1 MARAKV
7 TSHDVAR
14 AAGVSRATVSVVL
27 NRSNAIAI
35 GEETRKRVEAA
46 AADLGYRPNSA
57 ARMLKSGVTETV
69 GLVVTESR
77 SLTVD
82 GYIPLLFNGVGSVL
96 RSKGYHLLLET
107 LSQKRG
113 KNPYTDLVESRRIDG
128 LVLLSPRKDDAALL
142 ELIESDFPIV
152 LLGSIGHPNEVSVDT
167 PSTVGLR
174 EAVDHVV
181 SLGHKKIGA
190 VPFSPP
196 GFSAAD
202 MRLKELRSFLF
213 GRGICM
219 TDDAV
224 VPGDFSAESGFKATI
239 RLMAARPDTTAIFA
253 GNDTIA
259 LGVIGALAQ
268 LGLSVPHDIS
278 VVGFDD
284 LPFAGYVAPPLTTV
298 RVDGVHQG
306 RCAAEALI
314 LRLKGKPVPEPRQ
327 KFDSVFVPRNS
338 TSSVRQGPITS
349 PIPTTCAQGQDP
361 FPVS

>member
-1 MARAKV
+1 MTRSRV

-14 AAGVSRATVSVVL
+14 AAGVSRTTVSIVL
-27 NRSNAIAI
+27 NRSTSAVI
-35 GEETRKRVEAA
+35 GDDTRKRVEAVA
-46 AADLGYRPNSA
+46 AELGYRPNSA

-96 RSKGYHLLLET
+96 RRKGYHLLLET
-107 LSQKRG
+107 LSRTPG

-128 LVLLSPRKDDAALL
+128 LLLLSPRRDDTALI
-142 ELIESDFPIV
+142 ELIESDYPIV
-152 LLGSIGHPNEVSVDT
+152 LLGSIGHPKEISVDT
-167 PSTVGLR
+167 PSTEGLR
-174 EAVDHVV
+174 KAVDHVV
-181 SLGHKKIGA
+181 ALGHRRIGC

-196 GFSAAD
+196 GFAAAD
-202 MRLKELRSFLF
+202 MRVAELRAFLS
-213 GRGICM
+213 GHGI
-219 TDDAV
+219 DLADAAV
-224 VPGDFSAESGFKATI
+224 VHGDFGAESGYHATL

-259 LGVIGALAQ
+259 LGVLGALAR
-268 LGLSVPHDIS
+268 LGRSVPNDIS

-298 RVDGVHQG
+298 RVDAVHQG

-314 LRLKGKPVPEPRQ
+314 QRLKGKPVPEPRQ
-327 KFDSVFVPRNS
+327 KFASVFVPRGS
-338 TSSVRQGPITS
+338 TSGVSQGPR
-349 PIPTTCAQGQDP
+349 PPA
-361 FPVS
+361 

>member
-1 MARAKV
+1 MTRNRV

-14 AAGVSRATVSVVL
+14 AAGVSRTTVSIVL
-27 NRSNAIAI
+27 NRSNSAVI
-35 GEETRKRVEAA
+35 GDDTRKRVEAV

-77 SLTVD
+77 SLSVD

-96 RSKGYHLLLET
+96 RRKGYHLLLET
-107 LSQKRG
+107 LSRTRS

-128 LVLLSPRKDDAALL
+128 LLLLSPRKDDANLI

-152 LLGSIGHPNEVSVDT
+152 LLGSIGHPMEISVDT
-167 PSTVGLR
+167 PSTEGLR
-174 EAVDHVV
+174 DAVAHIV
-181 SLGHKKIGA
+181 SLGHRNIGTI
-190 VPFSPP
+190 PFSPP

-202 MRLKELRSFLF
+202 MRLSELRCFLSDH
-213 GRGICM
+213 GIAL
-219 TDDAV
+219 DDTSV
-224 VPGDFSAESGFKATI
+224 VAGDFSAESGFKATVA
-239 RLMAARPDTTAIFA
+239 LMSARPDITAIFA

-259 LGVIGALAQ
+259 LGVIGALAS
-268 LGLSVPHDIS
+268 LGLSVPSDVS

-298 RVDGVHQG
+298 QVDGMHQG
-306 RCAAEALI
+306 HCAAEALM

-327 KFDSVFVPRNS
+327 KFKSVFIRRGS
-338 TSSVRQGPITS
+338 TASVR
-349 PIPTTCAQGQDP
+349 
-361 FPVS
+361 